1 MSEVFAQA
9 AGVLHRSGVC
19 AKVDSYCQAWGAGV
33 MRTRRVAFAASALAF
48 VLMAPAKAD
57 EAAFFPPPPEP
68 AETVFTAADALPS
81 PAPAAPERD
90 AAELVPQPPE
100 PAAVIITLA
109 DADQPSAAD
118 READIA
124 VLLPAPPAPAEVTL
138 DIAVLSTAE
147 ADLNPGADPAGEL
160 RLAEAFPPPPE
171 AAPVVLDLAREAAPE
186 PVQAAPVADRTSVAS
201 LPARQPLDEVGPLPE
216 LPAAPAVAPAA
227 AAPAALDLAPLLAER
242 LPAAVRHARLPEAER
257 EGLIRFYAAR
267 GHRPLWVDAKGATPQ
282 GEALL
287 ARLARASEDGL
298 RPADYATPAIG
309 GDGSA
314 LAEAD
319 IRLSVAAV
327 LYARDARGARIEP
340 RRLSALITPR
350 LELPSAQAV
359 LAALEQARDA
369 GEALAA
375 HHPPHA
381 GYRALRDRLAELR
394 AAQPAAKAEPP
405 RLPPG
410 PTLRLGMQDPRV
422 PLLRARFGLEA
433 GEGRV
438 YDRSLST
445 VVAEF
450 QREKGLPA
458 NGLLTRAT
466 IEAMN
471 GGRDRSLEGDLIAT
485 MERWRWLPA
494 DLGEEHIIVNVP
506 EYVMRKVEGG
516 AVVHESR
523 VIVGKSE
530 RPTPIFSDAMD
541 HLVLNPSWTVPP
553 TILRKDFL
561 PKMATDPDYAARRG
575 LEVIRRG
582 NNVTLRQP
590 PGPTNALGNIKFMFP
605 NDHAVYLH
613 DTPNRNLFGSA
624 RRAYSSGCVRVE
636 RPLRLAELIL
646 SGEQGNWSEQ
656 RLRGLIGAGERTIR
670 LSRRLPIHLVYM
682 THVVDAGGELRV
694 HEDIYGFHRR
704 TREALGL

>member
-1 MSEVFAQA
+1 
-9 AGVLHRSGVC
+9 
-19 AKVDSYCQAWGAGV
+19 

>member
-1 MSEVFAQA
+1 
-9 AGVLHRSGVC
+9 
-19 AKVDSYCQAWGAGV
+19 

-48 VLMAPAKAD
+48 VLMAPAEAD

-90 AAELVPQPPE
+90 IAKLIPPPPE
-100 PAAVIITLA
+100 PAAVIVTLA

-118 READIA
+118 SLADVA
-124 VLLPAPPAPAEVTL
+124 ALLPAPPAPAEVTL
-138 DIAVLSTAE
+138 DIAVLPTPE
-147 ADLNPGADPAGEL
+147 ADSNPQADPAGER

-186 PVQAAPVADRTSVAS
+186 PVQAASLADGTSVAS

-227 AAPAALDLAPLLAER
+227 AAALDLAPLLAER
-242 LPAAVRHARLPEAER
+242 LPAAVRHARLPEVER
-257 EGLIRFYAAR
+257 DGIIRFYAAR
-267 GHRPLWVDAKGATPQ
+267 GHKPLWVDAKGATAQ

-287 ARLARASEDGL
+287 ARLARAAEDGL

-309 GDGSA
+309 GDGAA

-422 PLLRARFGLEA
+422 PLLRARFGLDA

-516 AVVHESR
+516 SVVHESR

-541 HLVLNPSWTVPP
+541 HLVLNPSWTIPP

-575 LEVIRRG
+575 IEVIRRG
-582 NNVTLRQP
+582 NNITLRQP

>member
-1 MSEVFAQA
+1 
-9 AGVLHRSGVC
+9 
-19 AKVDSYCQAWGAGV
+19 

-48 VLMAPAKAD
+48 ALLAPAKAD
-57 EAAFFPPPPEP
+57 EPAFFPPPPEP
-68 AETVFTAADALPS
+68 AETVFTAADAFPG
-81 PAPAAPERD
+81 AVPAAAERD
-90 AAELVPQPPE
+90 AAALMPQPPE
-100 PAAVIITLA
+100 PATVVITLA

-118 READIA
+118 SVADIA
-124 VLLPAPPAPAEVTL
+124 SLLPAPPAPADVTL
-138 DIAVLSTAE
+138 DIAALSTPESDSAPK
-147 ADLNPGADPAGEL
+147 ADSIPEADPASEA
-160 RLAEAFPPPPE
+160 RIAEAFPAPPE
-171 AAPVVLDLAREAAPE
+171 AAPVVLDFARDPAPD
-186 PVQAAPVADRTSVAS
+186 PVQAASAPGGPGPDRTPVAS

-216 LPAAPAVAPAA
+216 RPAAPIPAA
-227 AAPAALDLAPLLAER
+227 PVAGPSLSPVPLDLAPLLAER
-242 LPAAVRHARLPEAER
+242 LPAAARHARLPEAER

-267 GHRPLWVDAKGATPQ
+267 GHMPLWVDGKGATAS

-287 ARLARASEDGL
+287 ARLARAAEEGL

-309 GDGSA
+309 GEGAA

-340 RRLSALITPR
+340 RRLSALITPK
-350 LELPSAQAV
+350 LDLPSAPTV

-375 HHPPHA
+375 FHPPHA

-471 GGRDRSLEGDLIAT
+471 GGRERSLEGDLIAT

-575 LEVIRRG
+575 IEVIRRG
-582 NNVTLRQP
+582 NNITLRQP

-670 LSRRLPIHLVYM
+670 LSRRLPIHMVYM

>member
-1 MSEVFAQA
+1 
-9 AGVLHRSGVC
+9 
-19 AKVDSYCQAWGAGV
+19 

-48 VLMAPAKAD
+48 VLMAPAKAG
-57 EAAFFPPPPEP
+57 EPAFFPPPPEP
-68 AETVFTAADALPS
+68 AETVFTAADAA
-81 PAPAAPERD
+81 PAPAPTAPERD
-90 AAELVPQPPE
+90 VAELIPPPPE
-100 PAAVIITLA
+100 AAAVIIKLA
-109 DADQPSAAD
+109 EADQPSAASGV
-118 READIA
+118 ADIA
-124 VLLPAPPAPAEVTL
+124 ALLPAPPVPAEVTL
-138 DIAVLSTAE
+138 DLAALSAPE
-147 ADLNPGADPAGEL
+147 ADSTPAADPASEA
-160 RLAEAFPPPPE
+160 RLAEAFPSPPE
-171 AAPVVLDLAREAAPE
+171 AAPVVLDIAREAASE
-186 PVQAAPVADRTSVAS
+186 PVQQASAQGGPDRTSVAS

-216 LPAAPAVAPAA
+216 LPAAPIPASPAPAA
-227 AAPAALDLAPLLAER
+227 GPSPSPASLDLAPLLAER
-242 LPAAVRHARLPEAER
+242 LPAAARHARLPEAER
-257 EGLIRFYAAR
+257 EGLIRFYAER
-267 GHRPLWVDAKGATPQ
+267 GHKPLWVDAKGATAP

-287 ARLARASEDGL
+287 ARLARAAEDGL

-309 GDGSA
+309 GDGAA

-340 RRLSALITPR
+340 RRLSALITPK
-350 LELPSAQAV
+350 LDLPSAQAV

-375 HHPPHA
+375 FHPPHG

-458 NGLLTRAT
+458 NGVLTRAT

-471 GGRDRSLEGDLIAT
+471 GGRERSLGGDLIAT

-561 PKMATDPDYAARRG
+561 PKMAADPDYAARRG
-575 LEVIRRG
+575 MEVIRRG
-582 NNVTLRQP
+582 NNVMLRQP

-636 RPLRLAELIL
+636 RPMRLAELIL